1 MNCTPNQWDV
11 QGFAVVARVLDS
23 ARYEQISNALCN
35 RDSSCAGLRGLLT
48 AHWCEALA
56 VTLRRH
62 PALAPFLSP
71 QSVAVQCTLF
81 EKSPSQNWLVSRHQ
95 DLSIPVK
102 ERVDD
107 PELTGWSQKDGR
119 VFVHP
124 PTKLLEA
131 LVAVRVH
138 IDDGGPEGGGLRVVP
153 GSHRFGRLDAVRAA
167 ALRAESGEIVPE
179 VPRGGVLVMRPLLL
193 HASSKAT
200 VPVYR
205 RVLHFVFGPPELPA
219 GLQWKDAL

>member
-1 MNCTPNQWDV
+1 VNCPPNQWDV

-23 ARYEQISNALCN
+23 AHCEQLSDALCN
-35 RDSSCAGLRGLLT
+35 RDPSWTGLRGLLT
-48 AHWCEALA
+48 ERGCEALA

-62 PALAPFLSP
+62 PALAPFLP
-71 QSVAVQCTLF
+71 PASVAVQCTLF
-81 EKSPSQNWLVSRHQ
+81 EKSPSQNWLVSLHQ

-107 PELTGWSQKDGR
+107 PELTGWSEKDGR
-119 VFVHP
+119 VFVQP
-124 PTKLLEA
+124 PTNLLEA

-138 IDDGGPEGGGLRVVP
+138 LDEGGPEGGALRVVP